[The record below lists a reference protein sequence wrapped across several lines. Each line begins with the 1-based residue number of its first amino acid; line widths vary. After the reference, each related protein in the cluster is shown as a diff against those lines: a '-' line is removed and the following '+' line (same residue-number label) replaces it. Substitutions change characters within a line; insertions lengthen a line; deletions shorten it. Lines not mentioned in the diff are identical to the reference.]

1 MGETRDGPGDD
12 GILGKEDAAHT
23 QPEPMRR
30 RTSKD
35 AALAAETGMKVAH
48 EIQGELPAP
57 CLEDPPEVPPPE
69 PGSLPSAEP
78 VREGHEVSAGHR
90 RRILPAHA
98 TSISGDSEH
107 GFRMGEDHVHGKA
120 VIESC
125 PDPGP
130 DTNDVIDDLAS
141 NSRPGTLGASRRW
154 TRPNDI

>member
-23 QPEPMRR
+23 HPEPMRR
-30 RTSKD
+30 RKRKD
-35 AALAAETGMKVAH
+35 AALAAETGMKAAH
-48 EIQGELPAP
+48 EIQGQPPAP
-57 CLEDPPEVPPPE
+57 CLEDPLEVPPSG

-98 TSISGDSEH
+98 ANIIGDSEH
-107 GFRMGEDHVHGKA
+107 GFRMGEDHVQGKA
-120 VIESC
+120 VIEFC

-130 DTNDVIDDLAS
+130 ETNDVIDDLAS
-141 NSRPGTLGASRRW
+141 NSRPGTRGASCRW
-154 TRPNDI
+154 TRRNDV